1 MFGRSK
7 WFITISV
14 IILIPILLGMTPL
27 NFLHNLGS
35 GCAFSHDKQVQKCS
49 PTSLNSQKSLADHLL
64 AIHPFVAF
72 NRDAGSFFLGSVLN
86 FESLP
91 PTLFSEFAP
100 LRR

>member
-7 WFITISV
+7 WFIIIPV
-14 IILIPILLGMTPL
+14 FILIPILLGMTPL

-49 PTSLNSQKSLADHLL
+49 PPFLNSQESPDDHLL
-64 AIHPFVAF
+64 PIHPFGAF
-72 NRDAGSFFLGSVLN
+72 NRDAGSLFFGSVLN

-91 PTLFSEFAP
+91 PARFSEFAP